1 MAGSPPFLPPKPLP
15 RSASPRRVEPAKPSD
30 RDSQNLHRNKRVMTL
45 NLKDE
50 RGLAVFNGL
59 AAKADVVV
67 ENFRPD
73 V

>member
-1 MAGSPPFLPPKPLP
+1 M
-15 RSASPRRVEPAKPSD
+15 VEPTKPFD
-30 RDSQNLHRNKRVMTL
+30 QDSQNLHRNKRVMTL

-50 RGLAVFNGL
+50 RGLAVFKRL